1 METIFEQIEKNIDN
15 LVTNNADWTA
25 SATRE
30 ELDAAR
36 LSIRCPGALRILMIP
51 IGSSMVTPWKNILAT
66 L

>member
-36 LSIRCPGALRILMIP
+36 SGDLVLKGF
-51 IGSSMVTPWKNILAT
+51 
-66 L
+66 